1 MKKSIWYTIQV
12 PLEGNWQ
19 LLTEWFLRGRCVN
32 HVNTRVN
39 TDPRKRIRTIMTTIR
54 SCPNLYHFSQ
64 DIIVCNFGT
73 ARPID
78 LIQKPKCKFW
88 RGLYHILSRKIL
100 KNFSFLMSITTRD
113 AHSGHYSVWT
123 NIHHCIFRLSHTK
136 SMAFC
141 WKKSISPHT
150 RMDQLCLFQ

>member
-1 MKKSIWYTIQV
+1 MLCYILKTLPVVLSRQYFYITIHVVTIDPKPKWIMAHDFIKKSLSLINKPFNFQWYNMKKSIWYTIQV

-88 RGLYHILSRKIL
+88 RGRYHI
-100 KNFSFLMSITTRD
+100 
-113 AHSGHYSVWT
+113 
-123 NIHHCIFRLSHTK
+123 
-136 SMAFC
+136 
-141 WKKSISPHT
+141 
-150 RMDQLCLFQ
+150 